1 MRYLLS
7 LNEYRQNVPGLYGI
21 EGEDNEDREDM
32 SLFLPLKGIYTIDLS
47 T

>member
-1 MRYLLS
+1 MNTGRILL
-7 LNEYRQNVPGLYGI
+7 PGLYI
-21 EGEDNEDREDM
+21 LEDDFEGEDNENREDS

>member
-1 MRYLLS
+1 MNTGRILM
-7 LNEYRQNVPGLYGI
+7 PGLYILEDRI